1 MADEAA
7 NGARLPGSVLLR
19 HDARMFV
26 LFHDREGRHLLTVAA
41 GGVVMTDVTIE
52 LTVQEA
58 GDLAGDEAK
67 AVTLARQVAT
77 RTSVFEERRI
87 RPAIWPD
94 AA

>member
-1 MADEAA
+1 MVDEA
-7 NGARLPGSVLLR
+7 NDARSPGSVLLQ

-26 LFHDREGRHLLTVAA
+26 LFRDREGRHLLTVAA
-41 GGVVMTDVTIE
+41 GGVAMTDVTIA

-58 GDLAGDEAK
+58 GDLAVA
-67 AVTLARQVAT
+67 LARQVAT